1 MAQEPFHREQRR
13 TRKARRSRPNLQQS
27 DSRAIRQANLAIVG
41 NHALDAEAVADEV
54 APGLSHLSA
63 QVRFRRQ
70 LDEGGGQGSHS
81 RVHTRANCSRNSPN
95 STR

>member
-1 MAQEPFHREQRR
+1 
-13 TRKARRSRPNLQQS
+13 
-27 DSRAIRQANLAIVG
+27 
-41 NHALDAEAVADEV
+41 
-54 APGLSHLSA
+54 LSHLSA

-70 LDEGGGQGSHS
+70 LDEGSGHGSHN

>member
-1 MAQEPFHREQRR
+1 
-13 TRKARRSRPNLQQS
+13 
-27 DSRAIRQANLAIVG
+27 
-41 NHALDAEAVADEV
+41 
-54 APGLSHLSA
+54 LSHLSA